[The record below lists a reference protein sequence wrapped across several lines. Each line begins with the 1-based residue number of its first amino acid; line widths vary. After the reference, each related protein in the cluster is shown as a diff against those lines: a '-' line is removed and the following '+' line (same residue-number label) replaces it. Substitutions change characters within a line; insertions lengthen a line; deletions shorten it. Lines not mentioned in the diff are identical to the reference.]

1 VKQYMLNWQFLPEG
15 WGKRMIQIST
25 WQLYCLMMLF
35 EIGSTTV
42 FGLGIDANED
52 AWLAILTAMF
62 FGFLL
67 IWLFTELHRRY
78 PDRNLIEIIQ
88 QNFGK
93 WLAIPLAML
102 YGLEFFWIATL
113 NFREFGELISMILLP
128 NIPLAMILIIFML
141 TVVYVLF
148 LGCEVLARM
157 GEIMFPIVVFFI
169 IATIFLIS
177 ASGEVSLH
185 RLQPVLGNGLS
196 QVYPRRHATLARQII
211 DNGGTLVSEFPLI
224 TPPLPAHFP
233 RRNRIIS
240 GLSLGVLVIEAA
252 LRCGSLVTVR
262 CALEQGR
269 DVFALPGPIGNPG
282 SEGPH
287 WLIKQGAVPVTSPED
302 IVEYWQN
309 ELAWL
314 TDTSDSINNCADQ
327 PSVALPFPELLA
339 NVGDEVT
346 PVDVVAERAGQS
358 VPVTVAQL
366 LELELA
372 GWIAAVPGG
381 YVRLRR
387 ASHVRRTH
395 VFV

>member
-1 VKQYMLNWQFLPEG
+1 MTPDEIWLRLMKVSSLYGDRMVEIAQRLCAAASVDREALHAVGMTAAQAKLFFRLDEHELDETRRWLEQPDHHLLRGDDPRYPLRLKSIADYPGALLVSGGLALLHSAQLAVIGSRSHSWYG
-15 WGKRMIQIST
+15 ARWGK
-25 WQLYCLMMLF
+25 LF
-35 EIGSTTV
+35 SETLAHKGITITSGLA
-42 FGLGIDANED
+42 LGIDGVAHRG
-52 AWLAILTAMF
+52 ALAA
-62 FGFLL
+62 
-67 IWLFTELHRRY
+67 E
-78 PDRNLIEIIQ
+78 
-88 QNFGK
+88 GK
-93 WLAIPLAML
+93 T
-102 YGLEFFWIATL
+102 IA
-113 NFREFGELISMILLP
+113 
-128 NIPLAMILIIFML
+128 
-141 TVVYVLF
+141 
-148 LGCEVLARM
+148 
-157 GEIMFPIVVFFI
+157 
-169 IATIFLIS
+169 
-177 ASGEVSLH
+177 
-185 RLQPVLGNGLS
+185 VLGNGLS

-252 LRCGSLVTVR
+252 LRSGSLVTVR

-302 IVEYWQN
+302 IVEYWHN

>member
-1 VKQYMLNWQFLPEG
+1 MTPDEIWLRLMKVSSLYG
-15 WGKRMIQIST
+15 DRMVEIAQRLCAAASVDHEALHAVGMTAAQATLFFRLDEHELDETRRWLEQPDHHLLRGDDPRYPLRLKAIADYPGALLVSGDPALLHSA
-25 WQLYCLMMLF
+25 QLAV
-35 EIGSTTV
+35 IGSRLHSWYGARLGKLFSETLARKGMTITS
-42 FGLGIDANED
+42 GLALGIDGVAHRG
-52 AWLAILTAMF
+52 ALAA
-62 FGFLL
+62 
-67 IWLFTELHRRY
+67 E
-78 PDRNLIEIIQ
+78 
-88 QNFGK
+88 GK
-93 WLAIPLAML
+93 T
-102 YGLEFFWIATL
+102 IA
-113 NFREFGELISMILLP
+113 
-128 NIPLAMILIIFML
+128 
-141 TVVYVLF
+141 
-148 LGCEVLARM
+148 
-157 GEIMFPIVVFFI
+157 
-169 IATIFLIS
+169 
-177 ASGEVSLH
+177 
-185 RLQPVLGNGLS
+185 VLGNGLG
-196 QVYPRRHATLARQII
+196 QVYPRRHASLAQQIV
-211 DNGGTLVSEFPLI
+211 DNGGALVSEFPLI

-240 GLSLGVLVIEAA
+240 GLSLGVLVVEAA
-252 LRCGSLVTVR
+252 LRSGSLVTVR

-302 IVEYWQN
+302 IVEYWHN
-309 ELAWL
+309 ELVWL